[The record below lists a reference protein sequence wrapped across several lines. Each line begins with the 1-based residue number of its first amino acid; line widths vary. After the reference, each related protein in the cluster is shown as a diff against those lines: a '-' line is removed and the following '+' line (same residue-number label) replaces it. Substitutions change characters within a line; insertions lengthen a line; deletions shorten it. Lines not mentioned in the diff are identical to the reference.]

1 MIKKK
6 IEKSCALF
14 MILLLTSMPG
24 TETETI
30 LKEISSQIT
39 EIEATEKKIDDIN
52 NFLDESL
59 KKEKEQKLEKLAGVF
74 DKKNNELLKEGIGKI
89 RDEATL
95 KKALQ
100 LAIKNGEKNTVAEI
114 LKRFPEKIEINK
126 TSLDLLTK
134 HNLII
139 DHKILNGTNIDD
151 KKIMVIEKNEL
162 GKIIKFEEA
171 LKLFIKNP
179 KLLAI
184 SYEEV

>member
-1 MIKKK
+1 
-6 IEKSCALF
+6 

>member
-6 IEKSCALF
+6 IEESCILF
-14 MILLLTSMPG
+14 MILLLTSTPG

-59 KKEKEQKLEKLAGVF
+59 KKEKEQKLEKLEKLAGVF

-114 LKRFPEKIEINK
+114 LKHFPEKIEINK
-126 TSLDLLTK
+126 TILDLLTK
-134 HNLII
+134 QNLII
-139 DHKILNGTNIDD
+139 DHKILNERNIDENT
-151 KKIMVIEKNEL
+151 IVVVEKDQLKN
-162 GKIIKFEEA
+162 IINLEG
-171 LKLFIKNP
+171 LIKLFSKNP
-179 KLLAI
+179 KLLEI
-184 SYEEV
+184 KS

>member
-39 EIEATEKKIDDIN
+39 EIEAIEKKIDDIN

-74 DKKNNELLKEGIGKI
+74 DKKKNELLKEGLGKI
-89 RDEATL
+89 KEETFE
-95 KKALQ
+95 KAFEI
-100 LAIKNGEKNTVAEI
+100 AIKNGEKNTVAEI
-114 LKRFPEKIEINK
+114 LKCFPEKIEINK
-126 TSLDLLTK
+126 TILDLLTK
-134 HNLII
+134 QNLII
-139 DHKILNGTNIDD
+139 DHKILNGTNIDEN
-151 KKIMVIEKNEL
+151 KIVVVEKNEL
-162 GKIIKFEEA
+162 GKIINLEETY
-171 LKLFIKNP
+171 KLFSKNP
-179 KLLAI
+179 KLLEIKSEKAQ
-184 SYEEV
+184 